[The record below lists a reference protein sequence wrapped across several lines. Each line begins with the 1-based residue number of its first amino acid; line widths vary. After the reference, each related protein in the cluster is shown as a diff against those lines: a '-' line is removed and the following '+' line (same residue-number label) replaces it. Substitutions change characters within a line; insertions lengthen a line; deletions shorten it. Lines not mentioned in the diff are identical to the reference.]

1 MGLDI
6 ISVFS
11 ILIENLEKKQYN
23 KNKKRKQVINNMDI
37 LEKEIYV
44 VYGTENIAGEA
55 MQVIEKVF
63 RNKENVKKYCEEHK
77 DKNCSC
83 DVWELDD

>member
-1 MGLDI
+1 
-6 ISVFS
+6 
-11 ILIENLEKKQYN
+11 
-23 KNKKRKQVINNMDI
+23 MDI

-63 RNKENVKKYCEEHK
+63 RNKENAKKYCEEHK
-77 DKNCSC
+77 DKNCSY